1 MKRRL
6 INIAAA
12 TSLLLCLL
20 TVVVGVRSF
29 SAEDLFTWK
38 STHPAG
44 KQVEKREWQFA
55 WNRGLAALARTRAVT
70 PYEDAEDAGRFASI
84 FPARFDHTSAPPV
97 PWRML
102 DNSVWGRLGFSHVS
116 DVRESPAR
124 PATRPRVRHE
134 IRPAGPTTHEQ
145 WVLIVPL
152 WPFLLATAVPA
163 TGWLVASR
171 RRRRRERRAKLG
183 LCPTCGY
190 DLRATPGRCP
200 ECGTMSAVSV
210 PTR

>member
-6 INIAAA
+6 LNIAAA
-12 TSLLLCLL
+12 TSLLLCLV

-29 SAEDLFTWK
+29 SAADLFTWK
-38 STHPAG
+38 STHAAG
-44 KQVEKREWQFA
+44 NQVDKREWQFA
-55 WNRGLAALARTRAVT
+55 LNRGLAGLARTRAVT
-70 PYEDAEDAGRFASI
+70 LYENAEDAGRFASI
-84 FPARFDHTSAPPV
+84 FPSRFEHTSRPPV

-102 DNSVWGRLGFSHVS
+102 DNSAWGRLGFSQLS
-116 DVRESPAR
+116 DVRQSPAA
-124 PATRPRVRHE
+124 PATRPRVQHE

-145 WVLIVPL
+145 WHLTVPL
-152 WPFLLATAVPA
+152 WPFLLATGGPA
-163 TGWLVASR
+163 TGWLLASH

-200 ECGTMSAVSV
+200 ECGTVDSV
-210 PTR
+210 TGSR